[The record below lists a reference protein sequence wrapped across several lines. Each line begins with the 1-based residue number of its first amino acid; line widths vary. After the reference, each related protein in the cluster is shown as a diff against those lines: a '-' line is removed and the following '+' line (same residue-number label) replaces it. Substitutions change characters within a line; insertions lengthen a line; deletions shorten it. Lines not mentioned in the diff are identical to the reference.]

1 MAKVKPK
8 APKSKTVTLST
19 GAKITGPESVVDK
32 IAGRDKA
39 VSGKPAPRAQ
49 KSADAESDN

>member
-8 APKSKTVTLST
+8 APESKTVTLST
-19 GAKITGPESVVDK
+19 GARVTGPTAVVDK

-39 VSGKPAPRAQ
+39 VAQKSAPRAQ
-49 KSADAESDN
+49 KSASADSDN